1 MRALDPTCGVY
12 SKTISKGVEK
22 QIQYRQQLGDSMR
35 HGAEEER
42 TDTLR
47 AHADVRLAVQRGLMP
62 MPDWLA
68 EMDRQREAALK
79 MRGTTHAA
87 RKMTRKRREVS
98 ERMVTRNDGSKVLVR
113 LERTGRNT
121 WRDTSVEV
129 QSSIADMAAR
139 LERAWRG

>member
-22 QIQYRQQLGDSMR
+22 QLQYRQQLGESMR
-35 HGAEEER
+35 NGAAEER

-62 MPDWLA
+62 MPEWLA

-79 MRGTTHAA
+79 MTGTSHASK
-87 RKMTRKRREVS
+87 RVSKKVTRKRAHVAEKRF
-98 ERMVTRNDGSKVLVR
+98 VR
-113 LERTGRNT
+113 GG
-121 WRDTSVEV
+121 DV
-129 QSSIADMAAR
+129 ADMAAR